1 MSKQLVLIVE
11 DDKWLAEQY
20 ARVLKLAGYD
30 TAVTLHALA
39 AIEAIDDVRPDVIIL
54 DVLLAGSTAF
64 TLIHELQTY
73 DDTGKIP
80 IILCTHSANELS
92 LENLK
97 SYGVKRIIDKSIMVP
112 DDLVSA
118 VKSVLL

>member
-1 MSKQLVLIVE
+1 MKRSSVLIVE

-20 ARVLKLAGYD
+20 ARVLKLAGYK
-30 TAVTLHALA
+30 TTVSLHALA
-39 AIEAIDDVRPDVIIL
+39 AIEVIDDIHPDAIVL

-64 TLIHELQTY
+64 ALIHELQTY
-73 DDTGKIP
+73 EDTGKIP
-80 IILCTHSANELS
+80 IILCTHLASELS

-97 SYGVKRIIDKSIMVP
+97 PYGVKRIIDKSVMVP